1 MDCLFFFEF
10 LCYIAIRMFGV
21 SSFLSADLGKVSLV
35 PLISLP
41 LHGVSCSVCV
51 VVQQQKVRI
60 MNICPELE
68 RKTTVVCVSQRERW
82 RVCVCV
88 HVQKHTHCLFMH
100 TYEAS
105 VKHGHL
111 DDVRLSSQ
119 PAVSPLPAGVSPFS
133 WEILGFPAS

>member
-1 MDCLFFFEF
+1 M
-10 LCYIAIRMFGV
+10 
-21 SSFLSADLGKVSLV
+21 
-35 PLISLP
+35 PLISLL
-41 LHGVSCSVCV
+41 LHGVNCSVCV
-51 VVQQQKVRI
+51 VVQHQKVRI

-68 RKTTVVCVSQRERW
+68 RKTTVVCVCLRERG
-82 RVCVCV
+82 RQIEGVCVYMCV
-88 HVQKHTHCLFMH
+88 CAETHSLFIHAH

-105 VKHGHL
+105 VKHGLL